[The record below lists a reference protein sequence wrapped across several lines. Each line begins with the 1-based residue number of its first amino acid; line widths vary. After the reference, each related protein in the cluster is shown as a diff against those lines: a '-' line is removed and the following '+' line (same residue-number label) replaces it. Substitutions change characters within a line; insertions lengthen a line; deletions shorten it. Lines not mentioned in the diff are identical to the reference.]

1 MYFSSFLDTVELP
14 WATTSHK
21 RPPNQNPNW
30 FLRQSN
36 CYQLNFSMI
45 IECTYQVYPFYRFAN
60 HHGATKCLQMWRDGP
75 IREPIQCRVYLS
87 INKLVFEKRN
97 FVLTFKSDHE
107 FLQPIFGQPFGHKR
121 NNFSAKSL
129 NIFTSLAFG
138 YTMTTCT
145 SGLVSNSPPLQWS
158 KSQIPYSRGKGGYK
172 MPRGVGV
179 GVGGG
184 DAEVTSQV
192 DRCIN
197 HWYLQNKF

>member
-1 MYFSSFLDTVELP
+1 
-14 WATTSHK
+14 
-21 RPPNQNPNW
+21 
-30 FLRQSN
+30 
-36 CYQLNFSMI
+36 
-45 IECTYQVYPFYRFAN
+45 
-60 HHGATKCLQMWRDGP
+60 MWRDGP

-145 SGLVSNSPPLQWS
+145 SGLVSNSPPSGL
-158 KSQIPYSRGKGGYK
+158 KVKFPTPGGREGIRC
-172 MPRGVGV
+172 PGGWGV
-179 GVGGG
+179 G
-184 DAEVTSQV
+184 DAEVTSQI

-197 HWYLQNKF
+197 HWYLLFTNKWPSCLMIWRPCLFSFLKTKIYSC